1 MRTMGGS
8 VPTMKVVVT
17 GADGMLGSYI
27 CRVALEQG
35 HVVRAF
41 LQPDRSTGTLEGLP
55 VEPFTGDILDA
66 GRLRDGLTGCD
77 AVIHT
82 VASTDVWPAR
92 SALVRRLN
100 YDAVVGLA
108 AAVRAC
114 GLTRFVHIG
123 TANSF
128 GPGSIDAPGTEDS
141 PYTDGR
147 FGLDYQD
154 SKFAAQEW
162 LLEQHRE
169 SGLPVVVINPSFMF
183 GAYDSK
189 PGSGQMILAIC
200 RGRTPGYPRGGK
212 SYAHARDV
220 AVAAVHAL
228 TRGTPGRCYLA
239 GGENLSYRDAF
250 SVIAEVAGVTP
261 PRLPLPSVLTIAA
274 GCAGSL
280 IAAVTRRRPTLS
292 LPMARLAITEC
303 YYSSARAISELGMP
317 QTPMRQ
323 AVADAIAWFREHGYL
338 EAEQ

>member
-1 MRTMGGS
+1 MGGS
-8 VPTMKVVVT
+8 VPTMKVLVT

-35 HVVRAF
+35 HSVRAF
-41 LQPDRSTGTLEGLP
+41 LQPNRSTATLEGLA
-55 VEPFTGDILDA
+55 VESVTGDILD
-66 GRLRDGLTGCD
+66 GERLREGLTGCD

-82 VASTDVWPAR
+82 VASTDVWPSR

-100 YDAVVGLA
+100 HDAVISLA
-108 AAVRAC
+108 DAVRAC
-114 GLTRFVHIG
+114 GVSRFVHIG

-128 GPGSIDAPGTEDS
+128 GPGPIDAPGTEDN

-154 SKFAAQEW
+154 SKRAAQEW

-220 AVAAVHAL
+220 AVAAVNAL

-239 GGENLSYRDAF
+239 GGENLTYGDAF
-250 SVIAEVAGVTP
+250 AIIADVAGVKP
-261 PRLPLPSVLTIAA
+261 PRLPLPSALTLAV
-274 GCAGSL
+274 GCVGSSV
-280 IAAVTRRRPTLS
+280 AAVTRRRPKLS
-292 LPMARLAITEC
+292 LPMARLAITDC
-303 YYSSARAISELGMP
+303 YYSSARAIAELGMP
-317 QTPMRQ
+317 QTPLRD

-338 EAEQ
+338 EAGQ